1 MPPRRR
7 KSTDY
12 TRRRANPAA
21 ADPEEFER
29 VLSPAE
35 KRRQLMIN
43 VGVWFLVAVFAM
55 TSGIMCFNIGDP
67 SAGQA
72 QDVLQQQ
79 QAQQDPVQQEID
91 RWTRE
96 VEARPDD
103 PVALANL
110 AHFWIQRAET
120 LPKQADMTAASA
132 SPAATGSPAAPS
144 PAASPATPEIS
155 QEEALARATEYLERA
170 LAKDKGYV
178 FALQQMANVRL
189 VQEKPEEARQYYE
202 QILALS
208 DAPIPEGEDAT
219 SIQANRQA
227 QKVQAML
234 GLASLDARAKKYSEA
249 LARLD
254 EINKVQPGNI
264 NVYLMRAQIQQDQGQ
279 TDSAMASLEE
289 AARIG
294 ESMQDMES
302 TFRAR
307 MLRSQILQEKGD
319 KAGAKAELEK
329 LKGLAEKTGNIQAM
343 MLVTQLI
350 YAMDAPAGAPPA
362 LNMPTGPSPAASPV
376 VPDAPTGGSFPE
388 TSSPAPESTLPA
400 GDAAPATPA
409 AEATAVPATPEATT
423 TP

>member
-43 VGVWFLVAVFAM
+43 LGVWFLVAVFAM

-67 SAGQA
+67 TGGQA

-110 AHFWIQRAET
+110 AHFWIQKAET
-120 LPKQADMTAASA
+120 LPKQADLTAASA
-132 SPAATGSPAAPS
+132 SPAAGSPS
-144 PAASPATPEIS
+144 PAASPAAPEMS
-155 QEEALARATEYLERA
+155 QEEALGRAVEYLERA
-170 LAKDKGYV
+170 MAKDKTYV

-208 DAPIPEGEDAT
+208 DAPIPEGEDKT
-219 SIQANRQA
+219 SIEANRQA

-234 GLASLDARAKKYSEA
+234 GLASLDAQAKKYPDA

-254 EINKVQPGNI
+254 EINKLQPGNV

-279 TDSAMASLEE
+279 TDAALASLEE
-289 AARIG
+289 AAKIG
-294 ESMQDMES
+294 ESMQDLES

-329 LKGLAEKTGNIQAM
+329 VKALAEKTGNIQAM
-343 MLVTQLI
+343 MLVSQLL

-376 VPDAPTGGSFPE
+376 VPEAPTGGSFPE

-400 GDAAPATPA
+400 GDAEPATTATPG
-409 AEATAVPATPEATT
+409 AEAPATPEATT

>member
-43 VGVWFLVAVFAM
+43 LGVWFLVAVFAM

-67 SAGQA
+67 NAGQA
-72 QDVLQQQ
+72 QDVLQQ

-96 VEARPDD
+96 VEARPED

-110 AHFWIQRAET
+110 AHFWIQKAET
-120 LPKQADMTAASA
+120 LPKQADMTAAAA
-132 SPAATGSPAAPS
+132 SPAAGSPS
-144 PAASPATPEIS
+144 PAASPAAPEMS
-155 QEEALARATEYLERA
+155 QEEALARAVEYLERA

-202 QILALS
+202 QILVLS
-208 DAPIPEGEDAT
+208 DAPIPEGEDKT
-219 SIQANRQA
+219 SIEANRQA

-234 GLASLDARAKKYSEA
+234 GLASLDARAKKYPEA
-249 LARLD
+249 LVRLD

-279 TDSAMASLEE
+279 TDAAMASLEE

-294 ESMQDMES
+294 ESMQDLES

-329 LKGLAEKTGNIQAM
+329 VKALAEKTGNIQAM
-343 MLVTQLI
+343 MLVSQLL

-376 VPDAPTGGSFPE
+376 VPEAPTGGSFPE

-400 GDAAPATPA
+400 GDSEPATTATPG
-409 AEATAVPATPEATT
+409 AEAPATPEATT